1 MPARNQVTSYQRYVS
16 HNVIKDTPNFDIYR
30 TAEDLRGILCPRKQ
44 SISAAQSRN
53 NQSRWLK
60 RNPIVLPPQETRHG
74 ETEERLPAKLH
85 PLSGLHAHDA
95 HGAPLLQVPLVICD
109 FAIPPHVDLPG
120 DCVFVLWQRRPDLC
134 VGARLFL
141 DARAHCGHHEQGIA
155 SNQQPPV
162 RHY

>member
-1 MPARNQVTSYQRYVS
+1 MSP
-16 HNVIKDTPNFDIYR
+16 K
-30 TAEDLRGILCPRKQ
+30 
-44 SISAAQSRN
+44 N
-53 NQSRWLK
+53 NQFQQRSHGTTSRGWLT

-141 DARAHCGHHEQGIA
+141 DARAHCGHHEQGIG